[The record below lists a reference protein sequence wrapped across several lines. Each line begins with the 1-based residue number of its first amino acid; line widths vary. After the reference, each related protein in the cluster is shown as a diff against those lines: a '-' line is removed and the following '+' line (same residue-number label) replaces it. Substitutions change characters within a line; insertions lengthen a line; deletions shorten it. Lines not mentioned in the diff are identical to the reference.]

1 MGSERSTSNAQHSTS
16 NAERKNETMKKL
28 VLWMFGG
35 IVEWA
40 KSEELRAERDRWKM
54 AAEVWQNSYKKA
66 LAEGRLVVPAPI
78 ALTKTERLDAFRH
91 APEHPLWKA
100 VMDELAI
107 YREICVR
114 RSTDPSISEKE
125 TNIVLGAILGFDDF
139 KLDLEARM
147 KQSRKDDGK

>member
-1 MGSERSTSNAQHSTS
+1 
-16 NAERKNETMKKL
+16 MKKL

-40 KSEELRAERDRWKM
+40 RSVELRKDRDGWKM
-54 AAEVWQNSYKKA
+54 AAEVWKNSCENA
-66 LAEGRLVVPAPI
+66 LAEGKLVVPASI
-78 ALTKTERLDAFRH
+78 ALNKTERLDAFRH

-107 YREICVR
+107 YREICVQKA
-114 RSTDPSISEKE
+114 TDPTLSAKE
-125 TNIVLGAILGFDDF
+125 TDFTLGGVNVLDTFRME
-139 KLDLEARM
+139 LEARM